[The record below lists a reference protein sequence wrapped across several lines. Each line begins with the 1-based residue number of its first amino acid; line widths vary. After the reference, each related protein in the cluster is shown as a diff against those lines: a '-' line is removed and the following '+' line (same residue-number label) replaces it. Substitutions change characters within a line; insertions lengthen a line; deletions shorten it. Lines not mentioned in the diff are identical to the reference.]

1 MAQSFSHVVAGIENI
16 GLINDILHRFE
27 AEYQLIFS
35 LFAAVLQDHI
45 SCNADP
51 PCGKIGTFLEL
62 IEMFPHKKS
71 GFLHD
76 IITYTVIGYHGI
88 YEIVDSPLI

>member
-1 MAQSFSHVVAGIENI
+1 
-16 GLINDILHRFE
+16 
-27 AEYQLIFS
+27 
-35 LFAAVLQDHI
+35 
-45 SCNADP
+45 
-51 PCGKIGTFLEL
+51 L

-88 YEIVDSPLI
+88 YEMVDSPLI